1 MRRKKINP
9 NQEEFFSLDQNINR
23 VNRSFDRQISK
34 GHKTSVYEKLLFNMT
49 LDFTLDDWKI
59 IRTKKFWSK
68 LDTLTNRFS
77 KSKYIFTCVD
87 DYIKYVRK

>member
-1 MRRKKINP
+1 MRRKKTNP
-9 NQEEFFSLDQNINR
+9 NQEEFFSLDKEINR
-23 VNRSFDRQISK
+23 VNRAFDRQIIGGCKAS
-34 GHKTSVYEKLLFNMT
+34 SYEKLLFNMT

-59 IRTKKFWSK
+59 IHTKKFWSK

-87 DYIKYVRK
+87 HYIKCVRK